1 MNKTRKDRERRG
13 KERAIMKREGKI
25 ILNLALLSDLDQ
37 SKLCDVMLELEQYLN
52 DEVFLDCFRKYGIG
66 LRFHLSV

>member
-1 MNKTRKDRERRG
+1 
-13 KERAIMKREGKI
+13 MKREGKI

-66 LRFHLSV
+66 LRFHLSA